1 MYNVYQVMFGD
12 TLESIANKY
21 GITIDE
27 LIKINSNSDIKYGDF
42 IVVPSNVSD
51 FINYTI
57 IEGDTLYSIASKYNV
72 SVDSILALNGL
83 NKDEYLYPGEV
94 IIIPKSNINTYVV
107 KEGDTILDV
116 LRLASMD
123 ELMSKNSKIY
133 LLPNQLIVY

>member
-1 MYNVYQVMFGD
+1 MFGD

-42 IVVPSNVSD
+42 IVVPRNVSA
-51 FINYTI
+51 FITYTI

-94 IIIPKSNINTYVV
+94 IIIPKSSINTYVV